1 LPGQY
6 AKVIPV
12 LQDWRK
18 KDMQPIAGEIVVT
31 VTSNVIKITAVIMV
45 GYAVM
50 EVIRGLINMSTW
62 LFELPMP
69 AVFMTDAVNSFE
81 FAWAA
86 DSTVATPREM
96 IIKDFK
102 AYKLPVTS
110 KLYYI
115 QDDFS
120 ETLQV

>member
-45 GYAVM
+45 GYDVM

-69 AVFMTDAVNSFE
+69 AVF
-81 FAWAA
+81 
-86 DSTVATPREM
+86 
-96 IIKDFK
+96 K
-102 AYKLPVTS
+102 ASLKS
-110 KLYYI
+110 KK
-115 QDDFS
+115 QNVKGSDD
-120 ETLQV
+120 